1 MWLLATPCVLAQEP
15 VPADSTREII
25 DPVLAQVRLIGD
37 LDSLIALG
45 QYPDV
50 EEDVT
55 GVVFVVLDLDA
66 DGTIVDTEIMR
77 SLGDPFDAEALR
89 VARLARFEMPLDL
102 PRARYS
108 IPVRFDGVECRQDRP
123 AVCR

>member
-66 DGTIVDTEIMR
+66 DGTIVDTE
-77 SLGDPFDAEALR
+77 
-89 VARLARFEMPLDL
+89 
-102 PRARYS
+102 
-108 IPVRFDGVECRQDRP
+108 
-123 AVCR
+123 